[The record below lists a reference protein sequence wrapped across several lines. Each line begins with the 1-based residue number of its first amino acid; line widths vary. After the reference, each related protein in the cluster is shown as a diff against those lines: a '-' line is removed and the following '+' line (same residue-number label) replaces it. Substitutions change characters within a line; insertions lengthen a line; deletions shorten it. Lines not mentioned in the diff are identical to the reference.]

1 MLSNELLLP
10 CCECVINNNY
20 LSWNSPISGN
30 GLPGNELFS
39 NFEVANFGNYPQ
51 NRNSNLA
58 SQVTFP
64 EIGNVPTKWTAFK
77 CQMFPG
83 NECYFSSREISWSYD
98 RMRMEKLG
106 AANWDVEIITNVWT
120 RMSSFLASSFS
131 FHSSL
136 LLEQSRKM
144 EYHLPGEHSLELEY
158 LLNSR
163 LELPETG
170 IPALYPLPS

>member
-10 CCECVINNNY
+10 CCECVINNNN

-64 EIGNVPTKWTAFK
+64 EIGNVPS
-77 CQMFPG
+77 
-83 NECYFSSREISWSYD
+83 E
-98 RMRMEKLG
+98 
-106 AANWDVEIITNVWT
+106 
-120 RMSSFLASSFS
+120 
-131 FHSSL
+131 
-136 LLEQSRKM
+136 
-144 EYHLPGEHSLELEY
+144 
-158 LLNSR
+158 
-163 LELPETG
+163 
-170 IPALYPLPS
+170 